1 MNRTATCTLSLS
13 LALLLGVPL
22 AAQQFGGPIA
32 VSGDQ
37 ILVGEAGNQTLSGI
51 VYVFGDTNG
60 TWSEIDQIRVT
71 DVARSPDGFGRA
83 IAADETTFLA
93 GAPIEGTSYV
103 FERTSDN
110 AWGEPTRLTG
120 PADVDFGAAIALTD
134 RFAIISAPGE
144 GSGVVYVYE
153 RSSLLRERAR
163 RTQRLRVRRRIRIRR
178 PSRRRLRFRVR

>member
-1 MNRTATCTLSLS
+1 M
-13 LALLLGVPL
+13 LLGAPL

-32 VSGDQ
+32 VSGEQ

-60 TWSEIDQIRVT
+60 RWSEIDQIRVT

-103 FERTSDN
+103 FERT
-110 AWGEPTRLTG
+110 ATMH
-120 PADVDFGAAIALTD
+120 
-134 RFAIISAPGE
+134 
-144 GSGVVYVYE
+144 GV
-153 RSSLLRERAR
+153 
-163 RTQRLRVRRRIRIRR
+163 
-178 PSRRRLRFRVR
+178 SRRG